1 MRKSQI
7 FLGAIAA
14 LSMGFYSCSSEDA
27 PNAGGNVSQKGD
39 KYIAVNIRTS
49 GMTGTRAA
57 GEGFV
62 EGTDA
67 EGTVTTANTRFYF
80 YDGNG
85 KAFTMENNGNI
96 NASEGGVISN
106 MVQPAAVN
114 PGNTDGNKPEGT
126 AVLILGTPT
135 KDFQGMLPAKAI
147 CVVGL
152 DEAGFTA
159 LQGQDLSN
167 VATTLSAY
175 DNNGF
180 IMTTS
185 NWKGAGDNG
194 AVNIADKVKE
204 TQADAEGDPA
214 DFYLDRLAV
223 RVEFKESTTNT
234 NDNKWMFPSLNSEGD
249 AAIYKIYKDGSQVE
263 VGLNVVIDNWQLVN
277 TANNS
282 YLVKQLPATDPWANW
297 SDATYHRSYWAESPA
312 TASLTN
318 PSFDITSANGW
329 SAMGIKNYTNEYT
342 KGTQS
347 EIDLTKRGATTTAV
361 AIKAHVEY
369 SDGTAADIVRWAGNY
384 YTYGDFINLVVSS
397 YNSESTTTEAATTA
411 DVKLVDEGTTY
422 NSFKVQVKGNDYKYK
437 AIEHWNNGVTS
448 FYMNI
453 ANEQD
458 MYGVV
463 RNHIY
468 QYEIEKVVGL
478 GVPGNGD
485 GPEPQ
490 KTYVAARL
498 NVLNWKLVAKKVTL
512 E

>member
-7 FLGAIAA
+7 FLGTIAA
-14 LSMGFYSCSSEDA
+14 LSMGFYSCSNEDA
-27 PNAGGNVSQKGD
+27 PNAGGNLSQKGD

-49 GMTGTRAA
+49 GMTGTRA
-57 GEGFV
+57 EGFEV
-62 EGTDA
+62 GTDA
-67 EGTVTTANTRFYF
+67 EGTVTTGNTRFYF
-80 YDGNG
+80 FDGKG

-96 NASEGGVISN
+96 NAASGGVISN
-106 MVQPAAVN
+106 MVQPAEVT
-114 PGNTDGNKPEGT
+114 PGNTDGNTPEGT

-135 KDFQGMLPAKAI
+135 ADFQGMLPASAI

-152 DEAGFTA
+152 DDAGFTA
-159 LQGQDLSN
+159 LQGQDLSE
-167 VATTLSAY
+167 VATSLSNY
-175 DNNGF
+175 ENENSF

-194 AVNIADKVKE
+194 AVNIADKVKDSKE
-204 TQADAEGDPA
+204 GAEGDPA

-223 RVEFKESTTNT
+223 RVEFKESSSNTNT
-234 NDNKWMFPSLNSEGD
+234 NKWMFPSLDSQGNV
-249 AAIYKIYKDGSQVE
+249 AKYKIYKDGSQVE

-277 TANNS
+277 TADKS
-282 YLVKQLPATDPWANW
+282 YLVKQLPATDPWTNW

-318 PSFDITSANGW
+318 PSFDIRTANGW
-329 SAMGIKNYTNEYT
+329 SAMRDKNYTNEYT
-342 KGTQS
+342 QGTQT
-347 EIDLTKRGATTTAV
+347 EIDLTKRGANTTAV

-369 SDGTAADIVRWAGNY
+369 SDGTSADIVRWAGNY
-384 YTYGDFINLVVSS
+384 YTLSDFENLVVSS
-397 YNSESTTTEAATTA
+397 YNSESTTTEAVTTA

-453 ANEQD
+453 ANEQN